1 MVQYLL
7 SLTACAVMFW
17 PLQLMAGSPSCGEYL
32 EEYTKKR
39 NITRPP
45 RRIPGSLVDSFTLSG
60 LAKLETYYVDDTL
73 GGNGTHYQF
82 DTVEIEAMVQAATKQ
97 LAQQRSGSPNR
108 RLRFL
113 DKVVGDALNHFASEV
128 SGTSAVIFGS
138 TSPWYEAMVLASGA
152 HSVVTIDYNRLSY
165 QHPKIVTAI
174 PSQILPLIPR
184 EHGGFDVAFSISSF
198 DHSGLGRFG
207 DPLDATGD
215 LKAMQTTLCM
225 LKPGG
230 LLFLAVPIGPD
241 CVAFNLHRVYGK
253 HRLPL
258 LLEGFE
264 ILSKFGWDESFME
277 KRGNFRKSYEP
288 IFVLRKPVPKKP
300 LFGRAA
306 DGL

>member
-1 MVQYLL
+1 
-7 SLTACAVMFW
+7 
-17 PLQLMAGSPSCGEYL
+17 
-32 EEYTKKR
+32 
-39 NITRPP
+39 
-45 RRIPGSLVDSFTLSG
+45 VDSFTLSG

-288 IFVLRKPVPKKP
+288 IFVLRKPVPKKT